1 MMYRNEIYFS
11 HILASAKY
19 ALKDKDQ
26 SSNEQN
32 HRIFEQIR
40 ISFTMLSYIDCLYTN
55 LKCKML
61 YNQFFTYTRVR
72 QLEYLGKEVTI
83 PSDWRVSPTS
93 VISVHPSTRL
103 AQLDLGLLIYSRVP
117 TPS

>member
-32 HRIFEQIR
+32 HRIFEQ
-40 ISFTMLSYIDCLYTN
+40 
-55 LKCKML
+55 
-61 YNQFFTYTRVR
+61 
-72 QLEYLGKEVTI
+72 LEYLLQCSLTLIAYILILNVKCYITNFSHIQE
-83 PSDWRVSPTS
+83 
-93 VISVHPSTRL
+93 
-103 AQLDLGLLIYSRVP
+103 LDN
-117 TPS
+117 